1 MKDAPLT
8 RTDALAAWQ
17 DFLPRTGD
25 YATKRNHVVIGNP
38 HVSRLSA
45 AIRYRLITEDEVIK
59 DSLLT
64 HRFLKVEKW
73 LQEVCW
79 RRYWKGW
86 LELRPDVWTSW
97 RRRVAE
103 LRRNLPPE
111 VLSKA
116 DAVAAGQSGVAC
128 MDAFAHELIHTGYLH
143 NHARMWWA
151 SFWIHAEKLPWELGA
166 DFFFRHLLDAD
177 PASNTLSWRWVAGLQ
192 TPGKTYLVRL
202 SNLEKYLSADQLK
215 QTAGSER
222 IADGVVTPFLQTD
235 YADRSKQ
242 SLPAYPV
249 SYTQKNQRCGLWL
262 HADDSSPEIGPLQTL
277 QPVAVAAFNNPSVYQ
292 NQYRLSDQRIACLR
306 KVLTDGITR
315 SASHYACPA
324 TLIESSDTVVSLS
337 DWAQAQQLQEVV
349 AMAPTVG
356 PIHDLLPKIR
366 QHLSQL
372 GIQLTLIRRESD
384 THAFALAGAGFFPF
398 WEKMNRH
405 LQATANDQAHF
416 PFFETSH
423 AL

>member
-25 YATKRNHVVIGNP
+25 YATKRNHVVIGHP

-128 MDAFAHELIHTGYLH
+128 MDAFAHAGNWVMLLQKS
-143 NHARMWWA
+143 WWFLTF
-151 SFWIHAEKLPWELGA
+151 SFITTILS
-166 DFFFRHLLDAD
+166 LLL
-177 PASNTLSWRWVAGLQ
+177 N
-192 TPGKTYLVRL
+192 
-202 SNLEKYLSADQLK
+202 
-215 QTAGSER
+215 
-222 IADGVVTPFLQTD
+222 
-235 YADRSKQ
+235 
-242 SLPAYPV
+242 
-249 SYTQKNQRCGLWL
+249 
-262 HADDSSPEIGPLQTL
+262 
-277 QPVAVAAFNNPSVYQ
+277 
-292 NQYRLSDQRIACLR
+292 
-306 KVLTDGITR
+306 
-315 SASHYACPA
+315 
-324 TLIESSDTVVSLS
+324 
-337 DWAQAQQLQEVV
+337 
-349 AMAPTVG
+349 
-356 PIHDLLPKIR
+356 
-366 QHLSQL
+366 
-372 GIQLTLIRRESD
+372 
-384 THAFALAGAGFFPF
+384 
-398 WEKMNRH
+398 
-405 LQATANDQAHF
+405 
-416 PFFETSH
+416 
-423 AL
+423 